1 MSDRQG
7 NLLRCHK
14 TYLRGNGTG
23 LYIYNIKIG
32 RIVRRWGWR
41 TPPRS
46 LPRGSP
52 PWPQTLPSPGERALS
67 DTCSTFTSLKSTI
80 CTCSSALHCITISSI
95 TTASPWLRV
104 PLQGLC
110 HPRRLSGTQQM
121 PPPWPEERGNFG
133 SVKKCPNILSAST
146 NMISMCKHLVGEFQ
160 HSVAV
165 SFSAIFDL
173 HVGSTDDYFTVLD

>member
-1 MSDRQG
+1 MA
-7 NLLRCHK
+7 H
-14 TYLRGNGTG
+14 
-23 LYIYNIKIG
+23 
-32 RIVRRWGWR
+32 
-41 TPPRS
+41 
-46 LPRGSP
+46 
-52 PWPQTLPSPGERALS
+52 PSPQPSKGITSFATNTSLTWRATIRS
-67 DTCSTFTSLKSTI
+67 CSTFTSFKSTI
-80 CTCSSALHCITISSI
+80 CRSALHCIAISSI

-110 HPRRLSGTQQM
+110 LPRRLSGTQQM

-133 SVKKCPNILSAST
+133 SLRKCPNILSAST

-173 HVGSTDDYFTVLD
+173 HVSSTDDYFTVLFMAMTEICSLSER